1 MSVNGHLC
9 VRDLE
14 LILCFKRGAGDE
26 PMLGEDFQSG
36 ILCFR
41 SANV

>member
-1 MSVNGHLC
+1 MVNGHLC

-14 LILCFKRGAGDE
+14 LILCFERCVGDE
-26 PMLGEDFQSG
+26 QMLGEDFQSG
-36 ILCFR
+36 ILCFC